1 MRHQM
6 TGSSALQMAEQGSD
20 DSPPA
25 PPTRPLLAS
34 TSMPTGDGT
43 PFLAVDGL
51 VKTYRSRRGPEVRA
65 VSEVSFAASRGQV
78 LGLLGPNG
86 AGKTTTIK
94 SIAGLIRPSSGSIL
108 VGGHDVLAQPRLA
121 ARQTAVVLEGNRNVY
136 WRLTVRENLD
146 YFSALR
152 GLGRRQIAA
161 RATELID
168 RFRLGDK
175 ADVVA
180 MRLSRGMQ
188 QKLALACAVVVGAP
202 LLLLDEPTLGL
213 DVEISYE
220 LRSYLRSLA
229 AVDGC
234 CVVVSSHDLSL
245 VSEVC
250 DRAVIITG
258 GRVVADDTIA
268 GLVGVFNTIAVRIRL
283 ASPLPPA
290 VTEALSERFGLTVS
304 VDAIGRVALEAALAN
319 SDTLYEFLDGLRQ
332 AGAVIESVAGG
343 EPELEDVFLS
353 ILERSRR

>member
-1 MRHQM
+1 
-6 TGSSALQMAEQGSD
+6 
-20 DSPPA
+20 
-25 PPTRPLLAS
+25 
-34 TSMPTGDGT
+34 MPTGDGT
-43 PFLAVDGL
+43 PFLAVEGL
-51 VKTYRSRRGPEVRA
+51 AKTYRSRRGAEVRA
-65 VSEVSFAASRGQV
+65 VSEVSFTAGRGQV

-94 SIAGLIRPSSGSIL
+94 SIAGLIRPSAGSIL
-108 VGGHDVLAQPRLA
+108 IGGFDALAQSRLA

-146 YFSALR
+146 YFAALR
-152 GLGRRQIAA
+152 GLRRRQVAA
-161 RATELID
+161 LAAELIE
-168 RFRLGDK
+168 RFRLADK

-180 MRLSRGMQ
+180 MKLSRGMQ

-258 GRVVADDTIA
+258 GRVVADDTIS
-268 GLVGVFNTIAVRIRL
+268 GLVGVFNAIAVRLRL
-283 ASPLPPA
+283 SSPLAPA
-290 VTEALSERFGLTVS
+290 VSHALTERFGLTS
-304 VDAIGRVALEAALAN
+304 STDATGRVTVEVALAD
-319 SDTLYEFLDGLRQ
+319 SDTLYEFLDQLRR
-332 AGAVIESVAGG
+332 AGAVIESLVGA

-353 ILERSRR
+353 ILERSRP

>member
-1 MRHQM
+1 
-6 TGSSALQMAEQGSD
+6 
-20 DSPPA
+20 
-25 PPTRPLLAS
+25 
-34 TSMPTGDGT
+34 MPIGDGT
-43 PFLAVDGL
+43 PFLAVSGL
-51 VKTYRSRRGPEVRA
+51 VKTYRSRRGPDVQA
-65 VSEVSFAASRGQV
+65 VSEVSFGARRGQV

-94 SIAGLIRPSSGSIL
+94 SIAGLIRPSSGSIT
-108 VGGHDVLAQPRLA
+108 VGGLDALAQPRLA
-121 ARQTAVVLEGNRNVY
+121 ARHTAVVLEGNRNVY

-146 YFSALR
+146 YFAALR
-152 GLGRRQIAA
+152 GLRRRQVAA
-161 RATELID
+161 RGEELVD

-229 AVDGC
+229 AVDDC
-234 CVVVSSHDLSL
+234 CVVVSSHDMSL

-258 GRVVADDTIA
+258 GRVVADDTIS
-268 GLVGVFNTIAVRIRL
+268 GLVGVFSAIAVRLRL
-283 ASPLPPA
+283 AGPLPLT
-290 VTEALSERFGLTVS
+290 VSEGLSERFGLTSS
-304 VDAIGRVALEAALAN
+304 VDAIGRVTLEAALAD
-319 SDTLYEFLDGLRQ
+319 SDTLYEFLDQLRQ
-332 AGAVIESVAGG
+332 AGAVIDSLVGA

-353 ILERSRR
+353 ILQRSRP